1 MGALYLFRVRAALR
15 LIARTDYC
23 TPLTPYSRGCSVLL
37 ISKAPELHKRREIA
51 MLEQTL
57 ITSNRYEDIKPGAWV
72 KAPNFL
78 FDAEAD
84 NPEDTRSMRVLRTFE
99 HNGRLAF
106 DAMVAAR
113 EGDAPATLAER
124 TVWRYA
130 SQVTRIVRP
139 ARRAA

>member
-1 MGALYLFRVRAALR
+1 
-15 LIARTDYC
+15 
-23 TPLTPYSRGCSVLL
+23 
-37 ISKAPELHKRREIA
+37 

-57 ITSNRYEDIKPGAWV
+57 ATGNIYDEIKPGAWV
-72 KAPNFL
+72 KAPSFL
-78 FDAEAD
+78 FDAATD
-84 NPEDTRSMRVLRTFE
+84 DPEDTRSMRILRIFE
-99 HNGRLAF
+99 HNGRIAF